1 MLTCFIKSIIL
12 KIFEYGYSRQIQ
24 DHQCEHK
31 LLCWAC
37 SLVSLL
43 TLTRINTF
51 ETDLNLHIHNISI
64 STWKPWWFT
73 HFTLF
78 LVHFLFSC
86 EHFFTLIGPHTP
98 PFLWRREPYSKLLK
112 YPPILLSTLKSFLV
126 WFNFNSFEKW
136 FLSFFYLQKSVFMI
150 NNELN

>member
-1 MLTCFIKSIIL
+1 MATADRYKIINVNINCSAGPALWFPYWHWHGSTPL
-12 KIFEYGYSRQIQ
+12 KHF
-24 DHQCEHK
+24 
-31 LLCWAC
+31 
-37 SLVSLL
+37 
-43 TLTRINTF
+43 
-51 ETDLNLHIHNISI
+51 NLHIHNISI

-112 YPPILLSTLKSFLV
+112 YPPILLSTLKKFFSLIQFQQFWKVISKFLLPSKV
-126 WFNFNSFEKW
+126 C
-136 FLSFFYLQKSVFMI
+136 FYD
-150 NNELN
+150 